1 MPVFLTQDLSPLQ
14 TAAAS
19 AASHTSCADIA
30 QTCPGSSR
38 RLTLQRSSA
47 TGSQGKQLTAV
58 RILRRDSQRAS
69 DRAGSCS
76 QFAAMT
82 AAAGASLS
90 PLTQACFASCRYT
103 QQHHTQH
110 APCAGRLVKA
120 HTSCRQSCKS
130 ATGKPAGRTRQ
141 PTQYNHNNKEPNQH
155 APNNTPYIPT

>member
-58 RILRRDSQRAS
+58 RIPRGDSQRAS

-76 QFAAMT
+76 AIRCYDSCSGCFTFT
-82 AAAGASLS
+82 ADPGL
-90 PLTQACFASCRYT
+90 LASCRYT

-141 PTQYNHNNKEPNQH
+141 PTQYNHDNKESNQH
-155 APNNTPYIPT
+155 APNNTPYTPT